1 MGVTEDTRKPQADR
15 RRVPRG
21 GRRATDRAGKHP
33 ALLIAESYE
42 GVRQSCSRYL
52 DRFHFHVAEAADGE
66 QAIARIAADPPQVIL
81 TELNLPS
88 MPAWRLK
95 QWLSQSWRT
104 RQIPIIVLADN
115 LDGSAAEELR
125 QHMAGVLM
133 KPFPLGRML
142 DEIRRTLRI
151 AAVEDGNNAP
161 SG

>member
-1 MGVTEDTRKPQADR
+1 MGVEDTRKLQADR

-21 GRRATDRAGKHP
+21 GRRSTDRAGKHP
-33 ALLIAESYE
+33 AVLIAESYE

-52 DRFHFHVAEAADGE
+52 DRFHFQVAEAADGE
-66 QAIARIAADPPQVIL
+66 QAIARIAGDPPQVIL

-115 LDGSAAEELR
+115 LDGSAAEQLR
-125 QHMAGVLM
+125 QQMAGVLM

-142 DEIRRTLRI
+142 DEIRRTLRV
-151 AAVEDGNNAP
+151 AAVENSGNAP
-161 SG
+161 SV

>member
-1 MGVTEDTRKPQADR
+1 MGVEDTRKLQGDR

-33 ALLIAESYE
+33 AVLIAESYE

-52 DRFHFHVAEAADGE
+52 DRFHFQVAEAADGE
-66 QAIARIAADPPQVIL
+66 QAIARIAGDPPQVIL

-115 LDGSAAEELR
+115 LDASAAEQLR
-125 QHMAGVLM
+125 QQMAGVLM

-142 DEIRRTLRI
+142 DEIRRTLRV
-151 AAVEDGNNAP
+151 AAVENGGNAP
-161 SG
+161 SV